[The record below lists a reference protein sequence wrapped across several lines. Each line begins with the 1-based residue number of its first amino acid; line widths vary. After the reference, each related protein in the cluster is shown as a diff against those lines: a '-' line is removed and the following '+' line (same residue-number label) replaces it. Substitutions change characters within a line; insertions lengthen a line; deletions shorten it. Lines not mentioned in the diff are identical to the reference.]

1 MRRLRERERERETS
15 WIDMTGGDEHRLVL
29 GVTMDQLVQTTLVD
43 ASWIWRP
50 HSAEITGPDI
60 DGLIITQL

>member
-1 MRRLRERERERETS
+1 
-15 WIDMTGGDEHRLVL
+15 MTGGDEHRLVL